1 MNVEFDT
8 SANNCAQ
15 CPYDSIGDYP
25 NCECSN
31 GGYFEGEFCMNCPYN
46 SNGTYPN
53 CICEENAIFMKDS
66 NQCLNCP
73 SDRYVIEK
81 KYHPN

>member
-31 GGYFEGEFCMNCPYN
+31 NGYFEGEFCKNCPHN

-53 CICEENAIFMKDS
+53 CICEESAIFMKDS